1 MGDDAGEKRGGFG
14 RGRGRGRGY
23 VVSLN
28 IVMFN
33 NSMIIT

>member
-23 VVSLN
+23 VVS
-28 IVMFN
+28 FN
-33 NSMIIT
+33 NYV

>member
-23 VVSLN
+23 VVS
-28 IVMFN
+28 FN
-33 NSMIIT
+33 SYV

>member
-23 VVSLN
+23 VVV
-28 IVMFN
+28 IN
-33 NSMIIT
+33 NND